1 MYYRII
7 LCVESPDETRHCQN
21 EDSIYVNQSAMKKK
35 QDWVEYWKCI
45 NLGSDFTDTVRVGVI
60 NGKAGKFSGMLTL
73 FMD

>member
-45 NLGSDFTDTVRVGVI
+45 NLGSDFRRGVI
-60 NGKAGKFSGMLTL
+60 NGKAGKFSDMLTQS
-73 FMD
+73 MY